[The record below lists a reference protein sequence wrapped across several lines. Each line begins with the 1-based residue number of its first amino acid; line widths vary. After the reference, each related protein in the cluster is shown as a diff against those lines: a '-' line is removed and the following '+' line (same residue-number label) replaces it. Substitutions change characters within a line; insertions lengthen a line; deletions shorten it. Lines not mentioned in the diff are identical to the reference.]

1 MNSIVKGLKQ
11 FQKRVEA
18 DVKKGIAETTMTQ
31 FNESSTR
38 APVDT
43 SALKNSI
50 GYDFENGGYTGI
62 VSVGAEH
69 AKFIEWGT
77 GIYAKGS
84 GGSRA
89 KTIPWS
95 YQKYGKWYTTYGMP
109 AQPFWYPS
117 LHISR
122 DYFNSYF
129 NRK

>member
-11 FQKRVEA
+11 FQKHVEA
-18 DVKKGIAETTMTQ
+18 DVREGVKGFVELQHTQ
-31 FNESSTR
+31 ASDR
-38 APVDT
+38 VPVD
-43 SALKNSI
+43 SSELLNSI
-50 GYDFENGGYTGI
+50 DKSVDGYKGH
-62 VSVGAEH
+62 VSVNAPH
-69 AKFIEWGT
+69 ALYVEFGT
-77 GIYAKGS
+77 GIYATGT

-89 KTIPWS
+89 KKIPWV
-95 YQKYGKWYTTYGMP
+95 YYNENEEQFMTTYGMP